1 MQRIWPEINPLAET
15 TCHTVFRAENVTTI
29 ELGVGEVKRTEKLKL
44 KEGNDG
50 LEVEQHKHSVEAQT
64 LREAPI
70 QNE

>member
-44 KEGNDG
+44 KEGNDV
-50 LEVEQHKHSVEAQT
+50 LEVEQRFVEAQT